1 MGRVMGRGGMGVGG
15 GRRISEVGMGRV
27 GLGTLGG
34 G

>member
-1 MGRVMGRGGMGVGG
+1 MGVGG